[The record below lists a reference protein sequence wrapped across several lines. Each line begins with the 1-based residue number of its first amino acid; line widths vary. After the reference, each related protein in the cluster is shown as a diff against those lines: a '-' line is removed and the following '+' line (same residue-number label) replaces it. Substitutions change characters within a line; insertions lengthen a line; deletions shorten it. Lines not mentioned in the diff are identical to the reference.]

1 MTDIDPRTLELI
13 HAELDAELDE
23 AGRSELATRLAADPQ
38 ARLQRDQLHRMA
50 HSLARLVAM
59 EPPAGLR
66 QRWQPQTPVSAA
78 LSPRAAANRRWLGRG
93 VALAA
98 ATLALAFGLSLTDI
112 GLQSLDG
119 NQLMGTIGGE
129 AHTAAEST
137 RVVPVEAPGLSGTVA
152 LEPGTSGWDLVFDL
166 ESPGPVSVSATY
178 DPAALRL
185 EGYARAGL
193 GDRGFVTSPG
203 KIGFVNQGSQLLSL
217 HLLPGGGGQVRIRF
231 EGQEGT
237 LQDLAITVP
246 AGAPQK

>member
-1 MTDIDPRTLELI
+1 MTDIDSRTLELI
-13 HAELDAELDE
+13 HAELDSEIDE

-50 HSLARLVAM
+50 HSLARLVPM

-66 QRWQPQTPVSAA
+66 QRWQPQPPVPAA
-78 LSPRAAANRRWLGRG
+78 LSLRAASNRRWLGRG

-98 ATLALAFGLSLTDI
+98 ATLALAFGLRNTDI
-112 GLQSLDG
+112 GRQSLNGD
-119 NQLMGTIGGE
+119 QLMGTIGG
-129 AHTAAEST
+129 AALQADESK
-137 RVVPVEAPGLSGTVA
+137 RVVPVAAPGLSGTVA

-185 EGYARAGL
+185 EGYARAGS
-193 GDRGFVTSPG
+193 GDRGFVTRPG
-203 KIGFVNQGSQLLSL
+203 KIDFVNQGAQLLSL
-217 HLLPGGGGQVRIRF
+217 HLLPGEGGQVRIRF
-231 EGQEGT
+231 EGPEGT

-246 AGAPQK
+246 VGASQK